1 MVSSKPREEVD
12 KQREKYNVSNTAY
25 RPITKTVE
33 KLTLKSESES
43 RSALSNSLQPHG
55 ILQAR
60 ILEWVVAITFSME
73 FSRPEYWNG

>member
-12 KQREKYNVSNTAY
+12 KRREKYNVSNTAY
-25 RPITKTVE
+25 RPITKTLE

-43 RSALSNSLQPHG
+43 RSVLSNSLQPHG

-60 ILEWVVAITFSME
+60 ILEWVAITFSME
-73 FSRPEYWNG
+73 FPKPEYWNG